1 MLLPYFRFPFTNYFT
16 SNAMSSA
23 CSAWRSSAAT
33 EHDTKPLLQSTT
45 IVNIIFINIDWKR
58 SRHDN
63 PTCTNKNL
71 GVLAET
77 TSSIVTNMKPAVICC
92 CEVGTAMSPMT
103 VDEMS
108 VIVQAMREAWE
119 EAATEHPA
127 ISFHFEDDAPYLTIW
142 DANLCKCTHE
152 RILENVYNV
161 PGHRRKAQAFLCT
174 MPGDTDEEGIDVVNV
189 HAPSG
194 TLKLTDVQRFQLM
207 KNLLQSSSRT
217 KANRSIGEGRF
228 LIGGDM
234 NSKEI
239 TLNRILDELKS
250 QDILK
255 TSAET
260 MLPLNAKHGDI
271 CVVGGFTPRLVDP
284 RKARNHDPQHVPYG
298 ITWRKPLHRTRQ
310 QLTSRPTP
318 PTPDTTTTSRPTPP
332 TTPPP
337 PPTPDTTTTS
347 RPTVQTE
354 VAATRHATEQSYP
367 QAQIPATPDTT
378 TESRAILQTEIA
390 ATRHAT
396 EQSHPHEHEV
406 PELNEPGQEMAYV
419 IVNAFLDNVTFKSTE
434 AEKLIKQVILRTGEG
449 IQPHMR
455 ANIDEVFLPI
465 FFYYPN
471 GLHDRTIAEPRN
483 AGQFIK
489 QWHDIAEWR
498 RIASADITQHATEQ
512 LPKFQRDKI
521 LHEYIRDFIANEA
534 YARQKAQSWTKN
546 KSSAEAVL
554 RKRCGSVLMAKA
566 IWQTGLPDISEARF
580 AMEEGLPATEQQQ
593 ASIEKATETI
603 LKWLSMLANSI
614 QEHKAAPEY
623 QEHARKSGTQKNTS
637 GLTEIELKQKEE
649 KKHAARLKH
658 GRHPSTASSSNRW
671 QAPAQWQWPDDT
683 WQAHA
688 QWQWQAHAQWQSQD
702 DTWQAS
708 PHWH

>member
-1 MLLPYFRFPFTNYFT
+1 MPRCSQSSYCSLHSCNDRLKQLLLPYFRFPFTNYCT

-33 EHDTKPLLQSTT
+33 EHDTEPLLQSTT
-45 IVNIIFINIDWKR
+45 IANIIFINIDWKR

-71 GVLAET
+71 GVLAKT

-103 VDEMS
+103 VEEMY
-108 VIVQAMREAWE
+108 VMAQAMREAWE

-127 ISFHFEDDAPYLTIW
+127 ISFHFEDDAPYITIW

-152 RILENVYNV
+152 RILENIYNV
-161 PGHRRKAQAFLCT
+161 QGHRRKAQAFLCT

-194 TLKLTDVQRFQLM
+194 SPKLTDAQRFQLM
-207 KNLLQSSSRT
+207 KNLLQSISKT
-217 KANRSIGEGRF
+217 KANRSIGESRF
-228 LIGGDM
+228 LLGGDM
-234 NSKEI
+234 NSDEI
-239 TLNRILDELKS
+239 TLTRILAQLKS

-255 TSAET
+255 TSVEI
-260 MLPLNAKHGDI
+260 MCPLNAKHGDI
-271 CVVGGFTPRLVDP
+271 CVVGGFTPGLVNP

-298 ITWRKPLHRTRQ
+298 ITLRKPLHCTRQ
-310 QLTSRPTP
+310 QLTSRPT
-318 PTPDTTTTSRPTPP
+318 
-332 TTPPP
+332 

-354 VAATRHATEQSYP
+354 VAATRHATQQSYP
-367 QAQIPATPDTT
+367 QAQIPSTPDTT

-406 PELNEPGQEMAYV
+406 PELNESGQEMAYV

-434 AEKLIKQVILRTGEG
+434 AEKLIKQVILRTSEG

-471 GLHDRTIAEPRN
+471 GLRDRTIAEPRDAN
-483 AGQFIK
+483 QFIK
-489 QWHDIAEWR
+489 QWYDIAEWR
-498 RIASADITQHATEQ
+498 RIAGAGITQYATEQ
-512 LPKFQRDKI
+512 LSKFQRNKI
-521 LHEYIRDFIANEA
+521 LHEYICNFIAKEA
-534 YARQKAQSWTKN
+534 YARQKTQSWTKN

-566 IWQTGLPDISEARF
+566 IWHIGLPDIPEARF

-614 QEHKAAPEY
+614 QEHKATPEY

-671 QAPAQWQWPDDT
+671 QAPAQWQW
-683 WQAHA
+683 H
-688 QWQWQAHAQWQSQD
+688 D

>member
-1 MLLPYFRFPFTNYFT
+1 
-16 SNAMSSA
+16 MSSA

-33 EHDTKPLLQSTT
+33 EHDTEPLLQSTT
-45 IVNIIFINIDWKR
+45 IANIIFINIDWKR

-71 GVLAET
+71 GVLAKT

-103 VDEMS
+103 VEEMS
-108 VIVQAMREAWE
+108 VMVQAMREAWE

-152 RILENVYNV
+152 RILENIYNV
-161 PGHRRKAQAFLCT
+161 QGHRRKAQAFLCT

-194 TLKLTDVQRFQLM
+194 SPQLTDAQRFQLM
-207 KNLLQSSSRT
+207 KNLLQSISRT

-228 LIGGDM
+228 LLGGDM
-234 NSKEI
+234 NSDEI
-239 TLNRILDELKS
+239 TLTRILAQLKS

-255 TSAET
+255 TSVEI
-260 MLPLNAKHGDI
+260 MCPLNAKHGDI
-271 CVVGGFTPRLVDP
+271 CVVGGFTPGLVNP

-298 ITWRKPLHRTRQ
+298 ITWRKPLHCTRQ

-367 QAQIPATPDTT
+367 QAQIPSTPDTT

-406 PELNEPGQEMAYV
+406 PELNESGQEMAYV

-434 AEKLIKQVILRTGEG
+434 AEKLIKQVILRTSEG
-449 IQPHMR
+449 IQPHMH

-471 GLHDRTIAEPRN
+471 GLRDRTIAEPRDAN
-483 AGQFIK
+483 QFIK
-489 QWHDIAEWR
+489 QWYDIAEWR
-498 RIASADITQHATEQ
+498 RIAGAGITQYATEQ
-512 LPKFQRDKI
+512 LSKFQRNKI
-521 LHEYIRDFIANEA
+521 LHEYICNFIAKEA
-534 YARQKAQSWTKN
+534 YARQAMLSWTKN

-566 IWQTGLPDISEARF
+566 IWHIGLPDISEARF

-614 QEHKAAPEY
+614 QEHKATPEY

-671 QAPAQWQWPDDT
+671 QPPAQWQW
-683 WQAHA
+683 H
-688 QWQWQAHAQWQSQD
+688 D

>member
-1 MLLPYFRFPFTNYFT
+1 
-16 SNAMSSA
+16 
-23 CSAWRSSAAT
+23 
-33 EHDTKPLLQSTT
+33 
-45 IVNIIFINIDWKR
+45 
-58 SRHDN
+58 
-63 PTCTNKNL
+63 
-71 GVLAET
+71 
-77 TSSIVTNMKPAVICC
+77 MKPAVICC

-103 VDEMS
+103 VEEMS
-108 VIVQAMREAWE
+108 EMVQAMRQAWE
-119 EAATEHPA
+119 EAATEYPA

-161 PGHRRKAQAFLCT
+161 QGHQRKAQAFLCT

-194 TLKLTDVQRFQLM
+194 TPKLTDVQRFQLM

-234 NSKEI
+234 NSNEI
-239 TLNRILDELKS
+239 TLTRILAQLKS

-255 TSAET
+255 TSVEM

-271 CVVGGFTPRLVDP
+271 CVVGGFTPGLVNP

-332 TTPPP
+332 TTPLPPPTPDRTTTSRPTVQTEVAATRHATEQSYPQAQIPVTPDKTTESRAILQTEIAATRHATEQSHSPTTPPP

-367 QAQIPATPDTT
+367 QAQIPPTPDTT

-434 AEKLIKQVILRTGEG
+434 AEKLIKQVILRTSEG
-449 IQPHMR
+449 IHPHMR

-465 FFYYPN
+465 FLHYPN
-471 GLHDRTIAEPRN
+471 GLHDRTIAEPRDAN
-483 AGQFIK
+483 QFIR
-489 QWHDIAEWR
+489 QWYDIAGWR
-498 RIASADITQHATEQ
+498 MIAGADITQYATEQ
-512 LPKFQRDKI
+512 LSKCQRNKI
-521 LHEYIRDFIANEA
+521 LHEYIQYFIANEA
-534 YARQKAQSWTKN
+534 YARQKTQSWTKN

-614 QEHKAAPEY
+614 QDHKATSVY

-708 PHWH
+708 PH

>member
-1 MLLPYFRFPFTNYFT
+1 MSLEAYSHSSYCILHACNDRLKHLLLPYFRLPFTNYFI

-45 IVNIIFINIDWKR
+45 IANIIFVNIDWKR
-58 SRHDN
+58 ARHDN

-71 GVLAET
+71 GVLAKT

-92 CEVGTAMSPMT
+92 CEVGTAMSHMT
-103 VDEMS
+103 VEEMS

-119 EAATEHPA
+119 EAATEYPA

-161 PGHRRKAQAFLCT
+161 QDHQRKAQAFLCT

-194 TLKLTDVQRFQLM
+194 TPKLTDAQRFQLL

-234 NSKEI
+234 NSNEI
-239 TLNRILDELKS
+239 TLTRILAQLES

-255 TSAET
+255 TSVEI

-271 CVVGGFTPRLVDP
+271 CVVGGFTPRLVVP
-284 RKARNHDPQHVPYG
+284 REARNHDPQHVPYG

-318 PTPDTTTTSRPTPP
+318 PTPDTTTTSRPT
-332 TTPPP
+332 
-337 PPTPDTTTTS
+337 
-347 RPTVQTE
+347 VQTE

-367 QAQIPATPDTT
+367 QAQIPTTPDTT

-390 ATRHAT
+390 ATPHAT

-406 PELNEPGQEMAYV
+406 PELNEPGQEMAYI

-434 AEKLIKQVILRTGEG
+434 AEKLIKQVILRTSEG

-483 AGQFIK
+483 ANQFIR
-489 QWHDIAEWR
+489 QWYDIAEWR
-498 RIASADITQHATEQ
+498 RIAGASITQYATEQ
-512 LPKFQRDKI
+512 LPKCQRNKI
-521 LHEYIRDFIANEA
+521 LHEYIQHFIAKEA
-534 YARQKAQSWTKN
+534 YARQKTQSWTKN
-546 KSSAEAVL
+546 KSRAEAVL

-566 IWQTGLPDISEARF
+566 IWQTGLPDISEARL

-614 QEHKAAPEY
+614 QEHKATSEY

-649 KKHAARLKH
+649 KKHAARLKY

-671 QAPAQWQWPDDT
+671 QAPAQWQ
-683 WQAHA
+683 
-688 QWQWQAHAQWQSQD
+688 
-702 DTWQAS
+702 
-708 PHWH
+708 